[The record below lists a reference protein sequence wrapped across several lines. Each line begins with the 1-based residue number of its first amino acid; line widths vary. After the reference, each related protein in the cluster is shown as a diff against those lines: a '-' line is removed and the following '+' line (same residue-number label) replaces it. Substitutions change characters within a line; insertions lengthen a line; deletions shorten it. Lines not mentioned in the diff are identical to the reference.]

1 MACDGL
7 NLYLSDEDIEKL
19 KNGKQIIFDNFELG
33 QLSRV
38 MSVAIIYD
46 SEFPV
51 DNRFATYPAPPLKE
65 VEETKI
71 EIDDTLIH
79 QIIDNAMEKHD
90 RSVFLY
96 FGESGVSLNIYPYSE
111 EEEFDE
117 E

>member
-7 NLYLSDEDIEKL
+7 NLYLSDEDIENL

-38 MSVAIIYD
+38 MSVVIIYD
-46 SEFPV
+46 SEFRV

-79 QIIDNAMEKHD
+79 QIIDNAMEKRD